1 MIYTV
6 IITATRCSRQIAQK
20 SSDFQVL
27 SPQAMAI
34 RSAMIDFNSLARR
47 LSAYKRWCEGLADT
61 IREYQHWMEQNGLAE
76 GTEDLR
82 VYELMDMLRS
92 DKITVALVA
101 EFSRGK
107 TELIN
112 AIFFADYKQ
121 RLLPS
126 EAGRTT
132 MCPTELLYDDKLGP
146 CIRLLPIETRAS
158 NITIAEYKRTP
169 VQWTTL
175 ALDLE
180 SPKQMT
186 ETLREIM
193 KTKPVPVREAQKL
206 GLYHPTPEIPA
217 QANGLIDIPVWRHAI
232 INYPNPLLKQGLVIL
247 DTPGLNALGT
257 EPELTMGMLP
267 KAQAVLFL
275 LAADTGVTKSDMEVW
290 QQHVCNARGTGH
302 NGCIA
307 VLNKIDTLWD
317 ELRDDAA
324 VSATIARQADD
335 TARALGI
342 DRGQVFPVS
351 AQKGLLG
358 KIKADHALLEKSG
371 LLALEI
377 KLSEDIIPSR
387 QRYVRERV
395 AREIG
400 NIVEATEATVE
411 ARLTATENQIT
422 ELKALGG
429 KNLDMIQAM
438 IQRMRE
444 ERDAYE
450 RKLESFQATR
460 GVLSEQIRI
469 LLETL
474 SLAAFDALIA
484 NTRQDMKESWTT
496 HGLKV
501 GMARFFDG
509 AGEVMEKVNK
519 QAHQIKGLVEAV
531 YGKFHA
537 EHGLPTIRPASIS
550 LLPYRS
556 RLQKLH
562 DEAEAFRNSAVLL
575 ITEEHFVISKFFITL
590 VSRAREIY
598 TDCNTEAN
606 AWSKAVLAPIMNQ
619 LREHKVM
626 LDRRL
631 ENLKKIQSNL
641 DSLGSRITDLEVTRD
656 QLHKQQGAVRVML
669 ERINQPL
676 PVLD

>member
-1 MIYTV
+1 MV
-6 IITATRCSRQIAQK
+6 
-20 SSDFQVL
+20 
-27 SPQAMAI
+27 AI
-34 RSAMIDFNSLARR
+34 NSLARR
-47 LSAYKRWCEGLADT
+47 LAAYKRWCEGLVDT
-61 IREYQHWMEQNGLAE
+61 IREYQHWMEQNGLAD
-76 GTEDLR
+76 GAEDLR
-82 VYELMDMLRS
+82 VYELMDMLKS
-92 DKITVALVA
+92 DKLTVALVA

-158 NITIAEYKRTP
+158 STSIADYKRAP
-169 VQWTTL
+169 VQWTFL
-175 ALDLE
+175 PLDLD

-186 ETLREIM
+186 ETLRELM

-206 GLYHPTPEIPA
+206 GLYHPTPEAPTP
-217 QANGLIDIPVWRHAI
+217 ANGLIDIPVWRHAI
-232 INYPNPLLKQGLVIL
+232 INYPSPLLKQGLVVL

-290 QQHVCNARGTGH
+290 QRHLGTARGAGH

-324 VSATIARQADD
+324 VSASIARQAED
-335 TARALGI
+335 TARVLGI
-342 DRGQVFPVS
+342 DRQQVFPVS

-400 NIVEATEATVE
+400 NIVETTEATVA
-411 ARLTATENQIT
+411 ARLTATENQIA
-422 ELKALGG
+422 ELKSLGG

-438 IQRMRE
+438 VQRMRA
-444 ERDAYE
+444 ERDAYDK
-450 RKLESFQATR
+450 KLQSFQSTR
-460 GVLSEQIRI
+460 AVLSEQIRI

-474 SLAAFDALIA
+474 SLPAFDALIA
-484 NTRQDMKESWTT
+484 KTRQDMKESWTT

-501 GMARFFDG
+501 GMASFFDG
-509 AGEVMEKVNK
+509 AGEIMEKVSK
-519 QAHQIKGLVEAV
+519 QAHQIKGLIEAV
-531 YGKFHA
+531 YGKFHS
-537 EHGLPTIRPASIS
+537 EYGLPKVKPASFS

-575 ITEEHFVISKFFITL
+575 LTEEHFVISKFFITL

-606 AWSKAVLAPIMNQ
+606 AWSKAILTPILNQ
-619 LREHKVM
+619 LRDHKVM
-626 LDRRL
+626 LDKRL
-631 ENLKKIQSNL
+631 ENLKQIQNNL
-641 DSLGSRITDLEVTRD
+641 DTLGVRIADLETLRD

-669 ERINQPL
+669 ERIHQPL
-676 PVLD
+676 PLLD

>member
-1 MIYTV
+1 MV
-6 IITATRCSRQIAQK
+6 
-20 SSDFQVL
+20 
-27 SPQAMAI
+27 AI
-34 RSAMIDFNSLARR
+34 NSLARR
-47 LSAYKRWCEGLADT
+47 FSSYRRWCDGLADT
-61 IREYQHWMEQNGLAE
+61 IREYQHWMEQNGLAD
-76 GTEDLR
+76 GAEDLR

-92 DKITVALVA
+92 DKLTVALVA
-101 EFSRGK
+101 EYSRGK

-132 MCPTELLYDDKLGP
+132 MCPTELLYDDKLEP

-158 NITIAEYKRTP
+158 NTSIAEYKRTP

-175 ALDLE
+175 PLDLN
-180 SPKQMT
+180 SPKQMA

-206 GLYHPTPEIPA
+206 GLYHPTAEMPA
-217 QANGLIDIPVWRHAI
+217 QANGLIDIPVWRHAV
-232 INYPNPLLKQGLVIL
+232 INYPSPLLKQGLVIL

-257 EPELTMGMLP
+257 EPELTLGMLP

-275 LAADTGVTKSDMEVW
+275 LAADTGVTQSDMQVW
-290 QQHVCNARGTGH
+290 QRHVCNARGTGQ

-324 VSATIARQADD
+324 VSASIARQAED

-342 DRGQVFPVS
+342 DRRQVFPVS

-377 KLSEDIIPSR
+377 KLSEDIIPAR

-400 NIVEATEATVE
+400 NIVETTEATVA
-411 ARLTATENQIT
+411 ARLTATESQIA
-422 ELKALGG
+422 ELKTLSG

-444 ERDAYE
+444 ERDTYE
-450 RKLESFQATR
+450 KQLGSFQTTR
-460 GVLSEQIRI
+460 AVLSEQIRI

-474 SLAAFDALIA
+474 SLAAFDTLIA
-484 NTRQDMKESWTT
+484 RTRQAMKESWTT
-496 HGLKV
+496 HGLKA
-501 GMARFFDG
+501 GMASFFDG
-509 AGEVMEKVNK
+509 AGEIMDKVNK
-519 QAHQIKGLVEAV
+519 QSHQIKGLIEAV
-531 YGKFHA
+531 YGKFHT
-537 EHGLPTIRPASIS
+537 EHGLPKIKPAGIS

-562 DEAEAFRNSAVLL
+562 DEAEAFRNSAILV

-606 AWSKAVLAPIMNQ
+606 AWSKAILTPILNQ
-619 LREHKVM
+619 LREHKLM
-626 LDRRL
+626 LDKRL
-631 ENLKKIQSNL
+631 DNLKQIQNNL
-641 DSLGSRITDLEVTRD
+641 GTLGSRIAELEAVRD
-656 QLHKQQGAVRVML
+656 QLLKQQGAVRVML

-676 PVLD
+676 PALD

>member
-1 MIYTV
+1 MV
-6 IITATRCSRQIAQK
+6 
-20 SSDFQVL
+20 
-27 SPQAMAI
+27 AI
-34 RSAMIDFNSLARR
+34 NSLARR
-47 LSAYKRWCEGLADT
+47 LAAYKRWCEGLVDT
-61 IREYQHWMEQNGLAE
+61 IREYQHWMEQNGLAD
-76 GTEDLR
+76 GAEDLR
-82 VYELMDMLRS
+82 VYELMDMLKS
-92 DKITVALVA
+92 DKLTVALVA

-132 MCPTELLYDDKLGP
+132 MCPTELLYDDNLRP
-146 CIRLLPIETRAS
+146 SIRLLPIETRSS
-158 NITIAEYKRTP
+158 NTSIADYKRTP
-169 VQWTTL
+169 VQWTL
-175 ALDLE
+175 LPLDLE

-186 ETLREIM
+186 ETLRELM

-206 GLYHPTPEIPA
+206 GLYHPTAETPTPA
-217 QANGLIDIPVWRHAI
+217 TGLIDIPVWRHAI
-232 INYPNPLLKQGLVIL
+232 INYPNPLLKQGLVVL

-290 QQHVCNARGTGH
+290 QRHVCVARGAGQ

-324 VSATIARQADD
+324 VNASIARQAED
-335 TARALGI
+335 TARVLGI
-342 DRGQVFPVS
+342 DRQQVFPVS

-400 NIVEATEATVE
+400 NIVETTEATVA
-411 ARLTATENQIT
+411 ARLTATENQIA
-422 ELKALGG
+422 ELKSLGG
-429 KNLDMIQAM
+429 KNLDMIKAM
-438 IQRMRE
+438 VQRMRA
-444 ERDAYE
+444 ERDAYAK
-450 RKLESFQATR
+450 KLESFQATR
-460 GVLSEQIRI
+460 AVLSEQIRI

-484 NTRQDMKESWTT
+484 KTRQDMQESWTT

-501 GMARFFDG
+501 GMASFFDG
-509 AGEVMEKVNK
+509 AGEIMEKVSK
-519 QAHQIKGLVEAV
+519 QAHQIKGLIEAV
-531 YGKFHA
+531 YSKFHS
-537 EHGLPTIRPASIS
+537 EYGLPKVKPANFS
-550 LLPYRS
+550 LLSYRS

-562 DEAEAFRNSAVLL
+562 DEAEAFRNSAVLVL
-575 ITEEHFVISKFFITL
+575 TEEHFVISKFFITL

-598 TDCNTEAN
+598 TDCNAEAN
-606 AWSKAVLAPIMNQ
+606 AWSKAILTPILNQ

-626 LDRRL
+626 LDKRL
-631 ENLKKIQSNL
+631 ENLKQIQNNL
-641 DSLGSRITDLEVTRD
+641 DTLGVRIADLEALRE

-669 ERINQPL
+669 DRIHQPL
-676 PVLD
+676 PLLD

>member
-1 MIYTV
+1 MVTID
-6 IITATRCSRQIAQK
+6 S
-20 SSDFQVL
+20 L
-27 SPQAMAI
+27 S
-34 RSAMIDFNSLARR
+34 RR
-47 LSAYKRWCEGLADT
+47 LTAYRRWCEGLADT
-61 IREYQHWMEQNGLAE
+61 IREYQHWMEQNGLAN
-76 GTEDLR
+76 GAEDLR

-92 DKITVALVA
+92 DKLTVALVA

-112 AIFFADYKQ
+112 AIFFADAKQ

-126 EAGRTT
+126 APGRTT
-132 MCPTELLYDDKLGP
+132 MCPTELLYDDKLEP
-146 CIRLLPIETRAS
+146 CIRLLPIETRAAS
-158 NITIAEYKRTP
+158 TSIAEYKRTP

-175 ALDLE
+175 PLDLE

-193 KTKPVPVREAQKL
+193 KTKPVPVHEAQML
-206 GLYHPTPEIPA
+206 GLFQPTLEAPTP
-217 QANGLIDIPVWRHAI
+217 ANGLIDIPVWRHAV
-232 INYPNPLLKQGLVIL
+232 INYPHPLLKQGLVVL

-290 QQHVCNARGTGH
+290 QRHVCTARGAGR
-302 NGCIA
+302 NGCIV
-307 VLNKIDTLWD
+307 VLNKIDILWD
-317 ELRDDAA
+317 ELRDAAA
-324 VSATIARQADD
+324 VNASIARQAED

-342 DRGQVFPVS
+342 DRRMVFPVS

-358 KIKADHALLEKSG
+358 KIKADPALLEKSR
-371 LLALEI
+371 LLALETR
-377 KLSEDIIPSR
+377 LSEDIIPSR

-400 NIVEATEATVE
+400 NIVETTGVTVA
-411 ARLTATENQIT
+411 ARLTASESQIA
-422 ELKALGG
+422 ELKTLGG
-429 KNLDMIQAM
+429 KSLDTIQAM
-438 IQRMRE
+438 IARLRE
-444 ERDAYE
+444 ERDAYNK
-450 RKLESFQATR
+450 KLESFQATR
-460 GVLSEQIRI
+460 AVLSEQIRL

-484 NTRQDMKESWTT
+484 RTRRDMKESWTT
-496 HGLKV
+496 RGLKV
-501 GMARFFDG
+501 GMASFFNG
-509 AGEVMEKVNK
+509 AGEIMEKVGK
-519 QAHQIKGLVEAV
+519 QARQIKGLVEAV
-531 YGKFHA
+531 YGKFHT
-537 EHGLPTIRPASIS
+537 EHGLPKIKPASFS

-562 DEAEAFRNSAVLL
+562 DEAEAFRNSTVLV

-606 AWSKAVLAPIMNQ
+606 VWSKAILTPIMNQ

-626 LDRRL
+626 LDKRL

-641 DSLGSRITDLEVTRD
+641 DSLGSRIAELETTRD
-656 QLHKQQGAVRVML
+656 QLHKQQHAVRVML
-669 ERINQPL
+669 ERIHQPL

>member
-1 MIYTV
+1 MV
-6 IITATRCSRQIAQK
+6 
-20 SSDFQVL
+20 
-27 SPQAMAI
+27 AI
-34 RSAMIDFNSLARR
+34 NSLARR
-47 LSAYKRWCEGLADT
+47 LSAYRRWCEGLADT
-61 IREYQHWMEQNGLAE
+61 IREYQNWMEKNDLAD
-76 GTEDLR
+76 GAEDLR

-92 DKITVALVA
+92 DKLTVALVA

-112 AIFFADYKQ
+112 AIFFADTKQ

-132 MCPTELLYDDKLGP
+132 MCPTELLYDDKLEP

-158 NITIAEYKRTP
+158 STTIAEYKRTP

-175 ALDLE
+175 PLDLE
-180 SPKQMT
+180 SPKQMA
-186 ETLREIM
+186 EALREII
-193 KTKPVPVREAQKL
+193 KTRYVTVREAQKL
-206 GLYHPTPEIPA
+206 GLYHPTPESPPP
-217 QANGLIDIPVWRHAI
+217 ANGQIDIPVWRHAV

-290 QQHVCNARGTGH
+290 QRHLCSARGAGH
-302 NGCIA
+302 EGCIA

-317 ELRDDAA
+317 ELLDNTA
-324 VSATIARQADD
+324 VNASIARQAED
-335 TARALGI
+335 TARVLGI
-342 DRGQVFPVS
+342 DRRMVFPVS

-400 NIVEATEATVE
+400 NIVETTEATVA
-411 ARLTATENQIT
+411 ARLTNTENQIA
-422 ELKALGG
+422 ELKTLGS

-444 ERDAYE
+444 ERDTYNK
-450 RKLESFQATR
+450 KLERFQTTRAT
-460 GVLSEQIRI
+460 LSEQIRI
-469 LLETL
+469 LLDTL
-474 SLAAFDALIA
+474 SLSAFDALIA
-484 NTRQDMKESWTT
+484 RTRQEMKESWTT

-501 GMARFFDG
+501 GMAGFFKG
-509 AGEVMEKVNK
+509 ANEIMEKVNK

-531 YGKFHA
+531 YGKFHT
-537 EHGLPTIRPASIS
+537 EHGLPMIKPANLS

-562 DEAEAFRNSAVLL
+562 DEAEAFRNSAVLVV
-575 ITEEHFVISKFFITL
+575 TEEHFVISKFFITM
-590 VSRAREIY
+590 VSRARDIFS
-598 TDCNTEAN
+598 DCNAETT
-606 AWSKAVLAPIMNQ
+606 AWSKAVLTPILNQ
-619 LREHKVM
+619 LREHKMM
-626 LDRRL
+626 LEKRL
-631 ENLKKIQSNL
+631 ENLKKIQNN
-641 DSLGSRITDLEVTRD
+641 LGSLASRIAELEATRD

>member
-1 MIYTV
+1 MV
-6 IITATRCSRQIAQK
+6 
-20 SSDFQVL
+20 
-27 SPQAMAI
+27 AI
-34 RSAMIDFNSLARR
+34 NSLGRR
-47 LSAYKRWCEGLADT
+47 LAAYKRWCEGLVET
-61 IREYQHWMEQNGLAE
+61 IREYQHWMEQNGLAD
-76 GTEDLR
+76 GAEDLR
-82 VYELMDMLRS
+82 VYELMDMLKS
-92 DKITVALVA
+92 DKLTVALVA

-132 MCPTELLYDDKLGP
+132 MCPTELLYDDKLAP

-158 NITIAEYKRTP
+158 STSIADYKRAP
-169 VQWTTL
+169 VQWTFL
-175 ALDLE
+175 PLDLD

-186 ETLREIM
+186 ETLRELM

-206 GLYHPTPEIPA
+206 GLYHPTPETPA
-217 QANGLIDIPVWRHAI
+217 PANGLIDIPVWRHAV
-232 INYPNPLLKQGLVIL
+232 INYPNPLLKQGLVVL

-290 QQHVCNARGTGH
+290 QRHLGTARGAGH

-324 VSATIARQADD
+324 VSASIARQAED
-335 TARALGI
+335 TARVLGI
-342 DRGQVFPVS
+342 NRQQVFPVS

-400 NIVEATEATVE
+400 NIVETTEATVA
-411 ARLTATENQIT
+411 ARLTATENQIA
-422 ELKALGG
+422 ELKSLGG

-438 IQRMRE
+438 VQRIRA
-444 ERDAYE
+444 ERDAYDK
-450 RKLESFQATR
+450 KLQSFQSTR
-460 GVLSEQIRI
+460 AVLSEQIRI

-474 SLAAFDALIA
+474 SLPAFDALITK
-484 NTRQDMKESWTT
+484 TRQDMKESWTT

-501 GMARFFDG
+501 GMASFFDG
-509 AGEVMEKVNK
+509 AGEIMEKVSK
-519 QAHQIKGLVEAV
+519 QAHQIKGLIEAV
-531 YGKFHA
+531 YGKFHT
-537 EHGLPTIRPASIS
+537 EYGLPKVKPASFS
-550 LLPYRS
+550 LLAYRS

-562 DEAEAFRNSAVLL
+562 DEAEAFRNSAVLVL
-575 ITEEHFVISKFFITL
+575 TEEHFVISKFFITL

-606 AWSKAVLAPIMNQ
+606 AWSKAILTPILNQ
-619 LREHKVM
+619 LRDHKVM
-626 LDRRL
+626 LDKRL
-631 ENLKKIQSNL
+631 ENLKQIQNNL
-641 DSLGSRITDLEVTRD
+641 DTLGVRIADLETLRD

-669 ERINQPL
+669 ERIHQPL

>member
-1 MIYTV
+1 MV
-6 IITATRCSRQIAQK
+6 
-20 SSDFQVL
+20 
-27 SPQAMAI
+27 AI
-34 RSAMIDFNSLARR
+34 NSLGRR
-47 LSAYKRWCEGLADT
+47 LAAYKRWCEGLVET
-61 IREYQHWMEQNGLAE
+61 IREYQHWMEQNGLAD
-76 GTEDLR
+76 GAEDLR
-82 VYELMDMLRS
+82 VYELMDMLKS
-92 DKITVALVA
+92 DKLTVALVA

-132 MCPTELLYDDKLGP
+132 MCPTELLYDDKLAP

-158 NITIAEYKRTP
+158 STSIADYKRAP
-169 VQWTTL
+169 VQWTFL
-175 ALDLE
+175 PLDLD

-186 ETLREIM
+186 ETLRELM

-206 GLYHPTPEIPA
+206 GLYHPTPETPA
-217 QANGLIDIPVWRHAI
+217 PANGLIDIPVWRHAV
-232 INYPNPLLKQGLVIL
+232 INYPNPLLKQGLVVL

-290 QQHVCNARGTGH
+290 QRHLGTARGAGH

-324 VSATIARQADD
+324 VSASIARQAED
-335 TARALGI
+335 TARVLGI
-342 DRGQVFPVS
+342 NRQQVFPVS

-400 NIVEATEATVE
+400 NIVETTEATVA
-411 ARLTATENQIT
+411 ARLTATENQIA
-422 ELKALGG
+422 ELKSLGG

-438 IQRMRE
+438 VQRMRA
-444 ERDAYE
+444 ERDAYDK
-450 RKLESFQATR
+450 KLQSFQSTR
-460 GVLSEQIRI
+460 AVLSEQIRI

-474 SLAAFDALIA
+474 SLPAFDALITK
-484 NTRQDMKESWTT
+484 TRQDMKESWTT

-501 GMARFFDG
+501 GMASFFDG
-509 AGEVMEKVNK
+509 AGEIMEKVSK
-519 QAHQIKGLVEAV
+519 QAHQIKGLIEAV
-531 YGKFHA
+531 YGKFHT
-537 EHGLPTIRPASIS
+537 EYGLPKVKPASFS
-550 LLPYRS
+550 LLAYRS

-562 DEAEAFRNSAVLL
+562 DEAEAFRNSAVLVL
-575 ITEEHFVISKFFITL
+575 TEEHFVISKFFITL

-606 AWSKAVLAPIMNQ
+606 AWSKAILTPILNQ
-619 LREHKVM
+619 LRDHKVM
-626 LDRRL
+626 LDKRL
-631 ENLKKIQSNL
+631 ENLKQIQNNL
-641 DSLGSRITDLEVTRD
+641 DTLGVRIADLETLRD

-669 ERINQPL
+669 ERIHQPL

>member
-1 MIYTV
+1 MI
-6 IITATRCSRQIAQK
+6 
-20 SSDFQVL
+20 
-27 SPQAMAI
+27 AI
-34 RSAMIDFNSLARR
+34 NSLARR

-61 IREYQHWMEQNGLAE
+61 IREYQHWMEQNGLAD
-76 GTEDLR
+76 GAEDLR

-92 DKITVALVA
+92 DKLTVALVA

-132 MCPTELLYDDKLGP
+132 MCPTELLYDAKLEP

-158 NITIAEYKRTP
+158 STTIADYKRTP

-175 ALDLE
+175 PLHLE

-186 ETLREIM
+186 ETLRELM

-206 GLYHPTPEIPA
+206 GLFHPTPEVPTP
-217 QANGLIDIPVWRHAI
+217 ANGLIDIPVWRHAV
-232 INYPNPLLKQGLVIL
+232 INYPNPLLKQGLVVL

-290 QQHVCNARGTGH
+290 QRHLTSARGAGH
-302 NGCIA
+302 SGCIA

-324 VSATIARQADD
+324 VSASIARQAED

-342 DRGQVFPVS
+342 DRQQVFPVS

-400 NIVEATEATVE
+400 NIVESTEATVA
-411 ARLTATENQIT
+411 ARLAATESQIA
-422 ELKALGG
+422 ELKTLGG

-438 IQRMRE
+438 IQRMRA

-450 RKLESFQATR
+450 KKLGSFQATR
-460 GVLSEQIRI
+460 AVLSEQIRM

-484 NTRQDMKESWTT
+484 KTRRDMKESWTT

-501 GMARFFDG
+501 GMAGFFDG
-509 AGEVMEKVNK
+509 AGEIMEKVNK

-537 EHGLPTIRPASIS
+537 EHGLPKIKPAGIS

-562 DEAEAFRNSAVLL
+562 DEAEAFRNSAVLV

-606 AWSKAVLAPIMNQ
+606 AWSKAILTPILNQ

-626 LDRRL
+626 LDKRL
-631 ENLKKIQSNL
+631 ENLKKIQDNL
-641 DSLGSRITDLEVTRD
+641 DTLGSRIAELEATRD
-656 QLHKQQGAVRVML
+656 QLHRQQGAVRVML

-676 PVLD
+676 PLLD

>member
-1 MIYTV
+1 MV
-6 IITATRCSRQIAQK
+6 
-20 SSDFQVL
+20 
-27 SPQAMAI
+27 AI
-34 RSAMIDFNSLARR
+34 NSLARR
-47 LSAYKRWCEGLADT
+47 LSAYKRWCEGLAET
-61 IREYQHWMEQNGLAE
+61 IREYQHWMEKNGLAD
-76 GTEDLR
+76 GAEDLR

-92 DKITVALVA
+92 DKLTVALVA

-112 AIFFADYKQ
+112 AIFFADTKQ

-132 MCPTELLYDDKLGP
+132 MCPTELLYDEKLAP

-158 NITIAEYKRTP
+158 STTIAEYKRTP

-175 ALDLE
+175 PLDLE

-193 KTKPVPVREAQKL
+193 KTKTVSAGEARKL
-206 GLYHPTPEIPA
+206 GLLHPTTESPVP
-217 QANGLIDIPVWRHAI
+217 ANGLIDIPVWRHAM
-232 INYPNPLLKQGLVIL
+232 INYPNTLLKQGLVVL

-275 LAADTGVTKSDMEVW
+275 LAADTGVTKTDMEVW
-290 QQHVCNARGTGH
+290 QRHVCTARGAGH

-317 ELRDDAA
+317 ELRDDTA
-324 VSATIARQADD
+324 VNASIARQADD
-335 TARALGI
+335 TARVLGI
-342 DRGQVFPVS
+342 DRKMVFPVS
-351 AQKGLLG
+351 ARKGLLG

-400 NIVEATEATVE
+400 NIVETTEATVA
-411 ARLTATENQIT
+411 ARLTNTESQIA
-422 ELKALGG
+422 ELKTLGS

-444 ERDAYE
+444 ERDAYNK
-450 RKLESFQATR
+450 KLERFQTTRAT
-460 GVLSEQIRI
+460 LSEQIRI

-474 SLAAFDALIA
+474 SLSAFDALIA
-484 NTRQDMKESWTT
+484 KTRQDLKESWTT
-496 HGLKV
+496 HGLKI
-501 GMARFFDG
+501 GMAGFFEG
-509 AGEVMEKVNK
+509 ASEIMEKVNK
-519 QAHQIKGLVEAV
+519 QTHQIKGLIEAV
-531 YGKFHA
+531 YGKFHS
-537 EHGLPTIRPASIS
+537 EHGLPMIKPASIS

-562 DEAEAFRNSAVLL
+562 DEAEAFRNSAAL
-575 ITEEHFVISKFFITL
+575 IVTEEHFVISKFFITL
-590 VSRAREIY
+590 VSRARDIY
-598 TDCNTEAN
+598 SECNAETN
-606 AWSKAVLAPIMNQ
+606 AWSKTILAPILNQ
-619 LREHKVM
+619 LREHKLM
-626 LDRRL
+626 LEKRL
-631 ENLKKIQSNL
+631 ENLKKIQNNL
-641 DSLGSRITDLEVTRD
+641 DSMGSRIAELEATRT
-656 QLHKQQGAVRVML
+656 QLHKQQGAVRAML

>member
-1 MIYTV
+1 
-6 IITATRCSRQIAQK
+6 
-20 SSDFQVL
+20 
-27 SPQAMAI
+27 
-34 RSAMIDFNSLARR
+34 
-47 LSAYKRWCEGLADT
+47 
-61 IREYQHWMEQNGLAE
+61 MEQNGLAE

>member
-1 MIYTV
+1 M
-6 IITATRCSRQIAQK
+6 
-20 SSDFQVL
+20 L
-27 SPQAMAI
+27 AI
-34 RSAMIDFNSLARR
+34 NSLARR
-47 LSAYKRWCEGLADT
+47 LSAYKRWCEGLANT

-92 DKITVALVA
+92 DKLTVALVA

-132 MCPTELLYDDKLGP
+132 MCPTELLYDDKLEP
-146 CIRLLPIETRAS
+146 CIRLLPIETRS
-158 NITIAEYKRTP
+158 SSTSIAEYKRSP

-175 ALDLE
+175 PLDLE
-180 SPKQMT
+180 SPKQMA
-186 ETLREIM
+186 ETLREII
-193 KTKPVPVREAQKL
+193 KIKPVPKSEAQKL
-206 GLYHPTPEIPA
+206 GLYHPTPEMPA
-217 QANGLIDIPVWRHAI
+217 PANGLIEIPVWRHAV

-290 QQHVCNARGTGH
+290 QQHVCNARGAGH

-324 VSATIARQADD
+324 VSASIARQADD

-342 DRGQVFPVS
+342 DRRQVFPVS

-400 NIVEATEATVE
+400 NIVETTEATVA
-411 ARLTATENQIT
+411 ARLAATENQIA
-422 ELKALGG
+422 ELKTLGG

-450 RKLESFQATR
+450 KKLESFQATR
-460 GVLSEQIRI
+460 VVLSEQIRL

-484 NTRQDMKESWTT
+484 RTRQDMKGSWTT

-501 GMARFFDG
+501 GMANFFDG
-509 AGEVMEKVNK
+509 AGEIMEKVNK
-519 QAHQIKGLVEAV
+519 QSHQIKGLVEAV

-537 EHGLPTIRPASIS
+537 EHGLPKIKPASIS

-562 DEAEAFRNSAVLL
+562 DEAEAFRNSAALV

-606 AWSKAVLAPIMNQ
+606 AWSKAILTPILNQ

-626 LDRRL
+626 LDKRL
-631 ENLKKIQSNL
+631 ENLKKIQGNL
-641 DSLGSRITDLEVTRD
+641 DTLGSRIAELETTRD
-656 QLHKQQGAVRVML
+656 QLLKQRGAVRVML

-676 PVLD
+676 PLLD

>member
-1 MIYTV
+1 MV
-6 IITATRCSRQIAQK
+6 
-20 SSDFQVL
+20 
-27 SPQAMAI
+27 AI
-34 RSAMIDFNSLARR
+34 NSLARR

-61 IREYQHWMEQNGLAE
+61 IREYQHWMEKNGLAD
-76 GTEDLR
+76 GAEDLR

-92 DKITVALVA
+92 DKLTVALVA

-132 MCPTELLYDDKLGP
+132 MCPTELLYDDKLKP
-146 CIRLLPIETRAS
+146 CIRLLSIETRATS
-158 NITIAEYKRTP
+158 TSIAEYKRTP

-175 ALDLE
+175 SLDLE
-180 SPKQMT
+180 SPKQMA
-186 ETLREIM
+186 ETLREII
-193 KTKPVPVREAQKL
+193 KTKPVPVREALKL
-206 GLYHPTPEIPA
+206 GLYHPTAEAPPP
-217 QANGLIDIPVWRHAI
+217 ANGLVDVPVWRHAV
-232 INYPNPLLKQGLVIL
+232 INYPSPLLKQGLVIL

-290 QQHVCNARGTGH
+290 QRHLSSARGAGH

-324 VSATIARQADD
+324 VSASIARQADD

-342 DRGQVFPVS
+342 DRQRVFPVS

-400 NIVEATEATVE
+400 NIVETTEATVA
-411 ARLTATENQIT
+411 ARLSATENQIA
-422 ELKALGG
+422 ELKTLGG

-438 IQRMRE
+438 VQRMRE
-444 ERDAYE
+444 ERDSYE
-450 RKLESFQATR
+450 KKLESFQATR
-460 GVLSEQIRI
+460 ALLSEQIRM
-469 LLETL
+469 LLDTL
-474 SLAAFDALIA
+474 SIAAFDALIVK
-484 NTRQDMKESWTT
+484 TRRDMKGSWTT
-496 HGLKV
+496 HGLKA
-501 GMARFFDG
+501 GMAGFFDG
-509 AGEVMEKVNK
+509 AGEIMEKVSK
-519 QAHQIKGLVEAV
+519 QAHRIKGLIEAV

-537 EHGLPTIRPASIS
+537 EHGLPKIKPAGIS

-556 RLQKLH
+556 RLQRLH
-562 DEAEAFRNSAVLL
+562 DEAEAFRNSAVLV

-606 AWSKAVLAPIMNQ
+606 AWSKAILTPILNQ

-626 LDRRL
+626 LDKRL
-631 ENLKKIQSNL
+631 ENLKKIQNNL
-641 DSLGSRITDLEVTRD
+641 DTLGSRIADLEATRD
-656 QLHKQQGAVRVML
+656 QLHKQQGAVRAML
-669 ERINQPL
+669 ERIHQPL
-676 PVLD
+676 PQLD

>member
-1 MIYTV
+1 MV
-6 IITATRCSRQIAQK
+6 
-20 SSDFQVL
+20 
-27 SPQAMAI
+27 AI
-34 RSAMIDFNSLARR
+34 NSLARR

-76 GTEDLR
+76 GAEDLR

-92 DKITVALVA
+92 DKLTVALVA

-132 MCPTELLYDDKLGP
+132 MCPTELLYDEKLAP
-146 CIRLLPIETRAS
+146 CIRLLPIETRS
-158 NITIAEYKRTP
+158 SSTTIADYKRTP

-175 ALDLE
+175 PLDLE

-186 ETLREIM
+186 ETLREII
-193 KTKPVPVREAQKL
+193 KTKPVPVQEAQKL

-217 QANGLIDIPVWRHAI
+217 QANGLVDIPVWRHAV

-290 QQHVCNARGTGH
+290 QQHVCNARGTGQ

-317 ELRDDAA
+317 ELRDDAEVNA
-324 VSATIARQADD
+324 SIARQADD

-342 DRGQVFPVS
+342 DRRQVFPVS

-400 NIVEATEATVE
+400 NIVETTEATVA
-411 ARLTATENQIT
+411 ARLTATENQIA

-438 IQRMRE
+438 IQHMRE

-450 RKLESFQATR
+450 KKLESFQATR
-460 GVLSEQIRI
+460 AVLSEQLRL

-484 NTRQDMKESWTT
+484 KTRQDMKESWTT

-501 GMARFFDG
+501 GMAGFFDG
-509 AGEVMEKVNK
+509 AGEIMEKVSK

-537 EHGLPTIRPASIS
+537 EHGLPKIKPAGIS

-606 AWSKAVLAPIMNQ
+606 AWSKAILTPILNQ

-626 LDRRL
+626 LDKRL
-631 ENLKKIQSNL
+631 ENLKKIQNNL
-641 DSLGSRITDLEVTRD
+641 DTLGSRITDLETTRD

>member
-1 MIYTV
+1 M
-6 IITATRCSRQIAQK
+6 
-20 SSDFQVL
+20 L
-27 SPQAMAI
+27 AI
-34 RSAMIDFNSLARR
+34 NSLARR
-47 LSAYKRWCEGLADT
+47 LTAYKKWCEGLVDT
-61 IREYQHWMEQNGLAE
+61 IHDYQHWMEQNGLAD
-76 GTEDLR
+76 GAEDLR
-82 VYELMDMLRS
+82 VYELMEMLRS
-92 DKITVALVA
+92 DKLTVALVA

-132 MCPTELLYDDKLGP
+132 MCPTELLYDAKLEP

-158 NITIAEYKRTP
+158 NTTIADYKRSP

-175 ALDLE
+175 PLDLD

-186 ETLREIM
+186 ETLRELM
-193 KTKPVPVREAQKL
+193 KTKPVTVGEAQKL
-206 GLYHPTPEIPA
+206 GLYHPTPETPTL
-217 QANGLIDIPVWRHAI
+217 ANGLIDIPVWRHAV
-232 INYPNPLLKQGLVIL
+232 INYPNPLLKQGLVVL

-290 QQHVCNARGTGH
+290 QQHLGTARGAGH

-324 VSATIARQADD
+324 VSASIARQAED
-335 TARALGI
+335 TARVLCI
-342 DRGQVFPVS
+342 DRQQVFPVS

-400 NIVEATEATVE
+400 NIVETTEATVV
-411 ARLTATENQIT
+411 ARLCATENQIT

-438 IQRMRE
+438 VQRMRA

-450 RKLESFQATR
+450 KKLESFQATR
-460 GVLSEQIRI
+460 AVLSEQIRL

-484 NTRQDMKESWTT
+484 KTRQDMKESWTT

-501 GMARFFDG
+501 GMASFFNG
-509 AGEVMEKVNK
+509 ASEIMEKVSK
-519 QAHQIKGLVEAV
+519 QAHQIKGLIEAV

-537 EHGLPTIRPASIS
+537 EHGLTKIKPASLS

-598 TDCNTEAN
+598 TDCNTEAD
-606 AWSKAVLAPIMNQ
+606 AWSKAILTPILNQ

-626 LDRRL
+626 LDKRL

-641 DSLGSRITDLEVTRD
+641 DTLGSRIAELEATRA

>member
-1 MIYTV
+1 MV
-6 IITATRCSRQIAQK
+6 
-20 SSDFQVL
+20 
-27 SPQAMAI
+27 AI
-34 RSAMIDFNSLARR
+34 NSLARR
-47 LSAYKRWCEGLADT
+47 LAAYKRWCESLVDT
-61 IREYQHWMEQNGLAE
+61 IREYQHWMEQNGLAD
-76 GTEDLR
+76 GAEDLR
-82 VYELMDMLRS
+82 VYELMDMLKS
-92 DKITVALVA
+92 DKLTVALVA

-132 MCPTELLYDDKLGP
+132 MCPTELLYDDSLGP
-146 CIRLLPIETRAS
+146 CMRLLPIETRTS
-158 NITIAEYKRTP
+158 STTIADYKRTP

-175 ALDLE
+175 PLDLE
-180 SPKQMT
+180 APKQMT
-186 ETLREIM
+186 ETLRELM

-206 GLYHPTPEIPA
+206 GLYHPTPETPA
-217 QANGLIDIPVWRHAI
+217 PANGLIDIPVWRHAV
-232 INYPNPLLKQGLVIL
+232 INYPNPLLKQGLVVL

-290 QQHVCNARGTGH
+290 QRHVCTARGTGQ

-324 VSATIARQADD
+324 VSASIARQAED

-342 DRGQVFPVS
+342 DRRQVFPVS

-400 NIVEATEATVE
+400 HIVKTTEATVA
-411 ARLTATENQIT
+411 ARLTATENQIA
-422 ELKALGG
+422 ELKTLGG

-438 IQRMRE
+438 VQRMRA
-444 ERDAYE
+444 ERDAYDK
-450 RKLESFQATR
+450 KLESFQATR
-460 GVLSEQIRI
+460 AVLTEQIR
-469 LLETL
+469 LLLDTL

-484 NTRQDMKESWTT
+484 RTRQDMKDSWTT

-501 GMARFFDG
+501 GMAGFFHG
-509 AGEVMEKVNK
+509 AGEIMEKVSK

-531 YGKFHA
+531 YGKFHT
-537 EHGLPTIRPASIS
+537 EHGLPNVKPAGFS
-550 LLPYRS
+550 LLSYRS

-575 ITEEHFVISKFFITL
+575 LTEEHFVISKFFITL

-606 AWSKAVLAPIMNQ
+606 TWSKAVLTPILNQ

-626 LDRRL
+626 LDKRL
-631 ENLKKIQSNL
+631 ENLKKIQNNL
-641 DSLGSRITDLEVTRD
+641 DSLGTRIADLEATRD

-669 ERINQPL
+669 DRIHQPL

>member
-1 MIYTV
+1 MVAID
-6 IITATRCSRQIAQK
+6 S
-20 SSDFQVL
+20 L
-27 SPQAMAI
+27 S
-34 RSAMIDFNSLARR
+34 RR
-47 LSAYKRWCEGLADT
+47 LTAYRRWCEGLADT
-61 IREYQHWMEQNGLAE
+61 IREYQHWMEQNGLAN
-76 GTEDLR
+76 GAEDLR

-92 DKITVALVA
+92 DKLTVALVA

-112 AIFFADYKQ
+112 AIFFADTKQ

-126 EAGRTT
+126 APGRTT
-132 MCPTELLYDDKLGP
+132 MCPTELLYDDKLEP

-158 NITIAEYKRTP
+158 STTIAEYKRTP

-175 ALDLE
+175 PLDLE
-180 SPKQMT
+180 SPKQMS

-206 GLYHPTPEIPA
+206 GLFHPAPDSPA
-217 QANGLIDIPVWRHAI
+217 PANGLIDIPLWRHAVV
-232 INYPNPLLKQGLVIL
+232 NYPNPLLKQGLVVL

-290 QQHVCNARGTGH
+290 QRHVCTARGAGR
-302 NGCIA
+302 NGCIV
-307 VLNKIDTLWD
+307 VLNKIDILWD
-317 ELRDDAA
+317 ELRDAAA
-324 VSATIARQADD
+324 VNASIARQAED

-342 DRGQVFPVS
+342 DRRMVFPVS

-358 KIKADHALLEKSG
+358 KIKADHGLVEKSG

-377 KLSEDIIPSR
+377 KMSEDIIPSR
-387 QRYVRERV
+387 QRYIRERV

-400 NIVEATEATVE
+400 NIVETTGATVA
-411 ARLTATENQIT
+411 ARLTASENQIA
-422 ELKALGG
+422 ELKTLGG
-429 KNLDMIQAM
+429 KSLDTIQAM
-438 IQRMRE
+438 IARMRE
-444 ERDAYE
+444 ERDAYNK
-450 RKLESFQATR
+450 KLESFQATR
-460 GVLSEQIRI
+460 AVLSEQIRL

-484 NTRQDMKESWTT
+484 RTRRDMKESWTT
-496 HGLKV
+496 RGLKV
-501 GMARFFDG
+501 GMASFFNG
-509 AGEVMEKVNK
+509 ASEIMEKVSK

-531 YGKFHA
+531 YGKFHT
-537 EHGLPTIRPASIS
+537 EHGLPNIKPANFS

-562 DEAEAFRNSAVLL
+562 DEAEAFRNSTVLV

-606 AWSKAVLAPIMNQ
+606 VWGRAILTPIMNQ

-626 LDRRL
+626 LDKRL
-631 ENLKKIQSNL
+631 ENLKKIQNNL
-641 DSLGSRITDLEVTRD
+641 DSLGSRIAELEATRD
-656 QLHKQQGAVRVML
+656 QLHKQQHTVRVML
-669 ERINQPL
+669 ERIHQPL